1 MKLRELVATF
11 NQGDIALIK
20 SLLEGEDIDFLAHGE
35 HFNLIRPWIQPVRF
49 MVAEDVLERAKALI
63 DSLNLTYS
71 PLSLSRSENALED
84 ENGAQGIDSR

>member
-1 MKLRELVATF
+1 MKLRELAATF

-20 SLLEGEDIDFLAHGE
+20 SLLESENIDFLAHGE

-49 MVAEDVLERAKALI
+49 MVAEDQLDRAKALI

-71 PLSLSRSENALED
+71 PMSLSLDKEVQNENP
-84 ENGAQGIDSR
+84 